1 MMFPVVVF
9 LGLVTLPLLISH
21 HLLAEN
27 FRPFIAPARN
37 IYVPNFRL
45 FESSPNHRRKR
56 LRSRPQPPASDESM
70 IDSEESYSNKEAL
83 FGMMGWD

>member
-21 HLLAEN
+21 HLLAEI

-37 IYVPNFRL
+37 FYVPNFRL
-45 FESSPNHRRKR
+45 FESSPTPPTKAIAIASAASS
-56 LRSRPQPPASDESM
+56 LR
-70 IDSEESYSNKEAL
+70 
-83 FGMMGWD
+83 